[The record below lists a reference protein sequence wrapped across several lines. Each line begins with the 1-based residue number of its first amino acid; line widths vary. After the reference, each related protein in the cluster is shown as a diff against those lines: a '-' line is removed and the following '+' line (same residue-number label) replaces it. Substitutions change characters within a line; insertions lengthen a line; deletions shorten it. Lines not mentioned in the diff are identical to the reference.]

1 MIEARKR
8 RIRSPSARA
17 RFRPTRKIMRQYLP
31 LVWILGVAAACSGT
45 DDGQDVS
52 SGGTSPTAGSATSSG
67 GGPGVAGTQAS
78 SGGSASGG
86 TSVAPTA
93 GATPGGIG
101 GSGSGGSASPQGG
114 KASTGGSGGSS
125 AAGSTNGGA
134 AGTGG
139 TGTKTI
145 PDFEFPTS
153 VGADQKL
160 SSTKEVTTFDGKMAR
175 YIGTGDLGGS
185 GQGEGQDPLFLVK
198 AGGTLKNVILGA
210 PAADGVHCEGS
221 CTIENVWWEDVGEDA
236 ITLLG
241 KSTSNVY
248 RITGGGARKA
258 TDKVIQH
265 NGAGTLFVKNF
276 LVEDFG
282 KLYRSCGNC
291 GDQYQR
297 KSEFD
302 TIVANGS
309 KSILAG
315 VNQNYKDSA
324 KFTNIF
330 ADITMKICER
340 FQGNDSGAEPTSL
353 GSGADGTSCIYQA
366 SDITWH

>member
-1 MIEARKR
+1 
-8 RIRSPSARA
+8 
-17 RFRPTRKIMRQYLP
+17 MRQYLP
-31 LVWILGVAAACSGT
+31 LVWILGVVAACSGGS
-45 DDGQDVS
+45 D
-52 SGGTSPTAGSATSSG
+52 SGDPTGTPTPTPTAGSG
-67 GGPGVAGTQAS
+67 N
-78 SGGSASGG
+78 ASG
-86 TSVAPTA
+86 A
-93 GATPGGIG
+93 
-101 GSGSGGSASPQGG
+101 
-114 KASTGGSGGSS
+114 GSS
-125 AAGSTNGGA
+125 AAGSQTTAGGSVGVGGGAGGAPASAGSVASGGGGSPSNTAGSGTTQAGTSAGGVAGTAAGGA
-134 AGTGG
+134 AGAGG
-139 TGTKTI
+139 GPVKKPT
-145 PDFEFPTS
+145 PDFKFPTP

-160 SSTKEVTTFDGKMAR
+160 SSTKEVTDFDGKMGR
-175 YIGTGDLGGS
+175 FIGTGDLGGT

-198 AGGTLKNVILGA
+198 AGGSLKNVILGS

-236 ITLLG
+236 ITLEG
-241 KSTSNVY
+241 SSSSNVY

-265 NGAGTLFVKNF
+265 NGGGTLYVKNF

-291 GDQYQR
+291 PKQYQR
-297 KSEFD
+297 RSEFD

-309 KSILAG
+309 KSVLAG

-324 KFTNIF
+324 KFSNIF

-340 FQGNDSGAEPTSL
+340 YDGNDTGAEPNSL
-353 GSGADGTSCIYQA
+353 GSGADGTYCIYST